1 MELDGPLA
9 DGNQGEA
16 DGEKEKREELGVAV
30 EVGSEVEMLAA
41 EEDEEEEEEEE
52 EVVLTELRDPWLEGR
67 KVYMA
72 TAYCVDMVRNYLGRT
87 TGDPKTVND
96 ATKSIYACVGHLSG
110 VSVWKSRESS

>member
-1 MELDGPLA
+1 VVELDGPVA

-16 DGEKEKREELGVAV
+16 DGEKEKREELGVVV
-30 EVGSEVEMLAA
+30 EVGSEVETPAV
-41 EEDEEEEEEEE
+41 DEEEEEEE
-52 EVVLTELRDPWLEGR
+52 EVVVTELRDPWLERR

>member
-1 MELDGPLA
+1 MELDGPVA

-16 DGEKEKREELGVAV
+16 DGEKEKREELGDVV
-30 EVGSEVEMLAA
+30 EAEVETPAV
-41 EEDEEEEEEEE
+41 EEEEEEEE
-52 EVVLTELRDPWLEGR
+52 EVVVTELRDPWLERR

-72 TAYCVDMVRNYLGRT
+72 TAYWVDMVRNYLVRT

-96 ATKSIYACVGHLSG
+96 ATKSIYACVGHLSE